1 MYELNFMA
9 TCGSPAETM
18 QAVIDC
24 ILAAYRDNDVKVDQ
38 SKYELVSA
46 ADNLDKSPSYAG
58 SGVEL
63 YLHIAAVD
71 SSDNPV
77 VITVERTSDS
87 VVYSVQ
93 YEAMRNDIYAQKKLF
108 QTLAAVNNIMRG
120 SSDRVSVPLVSIAG
134 KMLDLA
140 QAYPNFVYS
149 PPGKVCKY
157 LAGGDPQHS
166 SEDMCGC
173 IVGQAIR
180 LVTPDSHK
188 IDATMLLQLADNKGA
203 VAANFLLSTHK
214 YAPWSNV
221 VIRGDQTPWHNEI
234 AKAIR
239 EVQKEQDNARQWQDA
254 VKPLRQL

>member
-46 ADNLDKSPSYAG
+46 ADSLDKSPSYAG

-93 YEAMRNDIYAQKKLF
+93 YEAIYNDISKQEKLF
-108 QTLAAVNNIMRG
+108 QTLTAVNNIMRG
-120 SSDRVSVPLVSIAG
+120 SSDSVTIPLVRIAG
-134 KMLDLA
+134 KILELTE
-140 QAYPNFVYS
+140 AYPNFVYELQS
-149 PPGKVCKY
+149 GVCRY
-157 LAGGDPQHS
+157 LSGGDSRHRD
-166 SEDMCGC
+166 EHMRGC

-180 LVTPDSHK
+180 LATPDSHK
-188 IDATMLLQLADNKGA
+188 IDATMLLQLADNRGSI
-203 VAANFLLSTHK
+203 AAPLILKTHEF
-214 YAPWSNV
+214 APWSNI
-221 VIRGDQTPWHNEI
+221 VIRGDQTPWHNHVTNT
-234 AKAIR
+234 IR
-239 EVQKEQDNARQWQDA
+239 EVQKLQDSHQQWHKA